1 MLAKLKSKR
10 RVLRSPIF
18 SAGTSNLSLWLAD
31 SLDNTARRSSSRRLS
46 VLLCSARLVMNWL
59 FRLMLKR
66 DSSLTDGGV

>member
-1 MLAKLKSKR
+1 M
-10 RVLRSPIF
+10 
-18 SAGTSNLSLWLAD
+18 SLWLAD